1 MGYPYFRNPH
11 IQYLFR
17 GLSSQPFLSFT
28 RETFVG
34 VFRCG
39 NISVIWGW
47 FHSKEPQDLIIVLI
61 ECSEK
66 KIQLKRRSSLPGW
79 IDEIFPDEIIHLI
92 EKNPIPKVYQGR
104 VIQMMGRWSHPWR
117 PLFSCGTGL
126 PEFAVKAYTAEM
138 DRNAEPVTSLQN
150 ILSFG
155 RYIITPQNPSLDI
168 YTHTYYIYIYT
179 YIYNYIY
186 NYLYCAYTL
195 ETRWLLRM
203 IWLIKSHKIGG
214 EHSTLCFW
222 PQDSK
227 WMPFIPVIPQHW
239 ESTSLI
245 DHPFSLMIN
254 TPSKS
259 CWTYSWTGV
268 PWTDG
273 RGIYWSW
280 EGILY

>member
-1 MGYPYFRNPH
+1 MFR
-11 IQYLFR
+11 
-17 GLSSQPFLSFT
+17 
-28 RETFVG
+28 E
-34 VFRCG
+34 
-39 NISVIWGW
+39 
-47 FHSKEPQDLIIVLI
+47 
-61 ECSEK
+61 

-104 VIQMMGRWSHPWR
+104 VIQVFRCRIHRG
-117 PLFSCGTGL
+117 LFSAAAPDCRTL
-126 PEFAVKAYTAEM
+126 RWRRARPKWIEM
-138 DRNAEPVTSLQN
+138 GGIAEPVTSLQN

-155 RYIITPQNPSLDI
+155 RYIIIPQNPSLDI
-168 YTHTYYIYIYT
+168 YIYIYIYIHIYIYIYT
-179 YIYNYIY
+179 HMYIY
-186 NYLYCAYTL
+186 NYLYCAYNL

-245 DHPFSLMIN
+245 DQPFSLMIN

-259 CWTYSWTGV
+259 CWTYSWTWV